1 MPYTYLGSATESYY
15 VPRLTIAIYV
25 PSRHSGLPLIRVL
38 QAGHTYHFDFNSFS
52 ESTIRD
58 LTSKKFFEVKVPS
71 KGNQGYETLHLDY
84 GFLGDASRAAA
95 EMPILI
101 GKERHTRML
110 FCNVVAHK

>member
-84 GFLGDASRAAA
+84 GGSNGLNARVTLYPPAAVGGA
-95 EMPILI
+95 WL
-101 GKERHTRML
+101 
-110 FCNVVAHK
+110 